1 MVTFIPKTLSKMMNK
16 KTLLTLLVLLTFV
29 GGIMAQG
36 RGRGKGRMK
45 NKTPEQRAEIKTQ
58 RMVKPLKITDEQRPK
73 IKELHLTA
81 ENGFQSIRAD
91 KKAGSITKEEAK
103 AKRKEIRKTR
113 KEGVKSVLT
122 DEQKAKYR
130 KWKKRRKGRKG
141 KGRKGKKKKKD
152 TDSTDDDDND
162 DDDNGGK

>member
-1 MVTFIPKTLSKMMNK
+1 MMHR

-45 NKTPEQRAEIKTQ
+45 NKTPEQRAEIKTK

-113 KEGVKSVLT
+113 KEGMKSVLT

-130 KWKKRRKGRKG
+130 KWKKRRKMNRKGRKG
-141 KGRKGKKKKKD
+141 KGRKGKKKKD
-152 TDSTDDDDND
+152 TDSTDDDDDDD